1 MSALTV
7 RKLPPAT
14 HQALRERA
22 KRHGRSTEAE
32 VRQILIDAVADVTRP
47 RLGDLLCD
55 IGKDATGLELSF
67 ARDKTPYQPIDL
79 S

>member
-1 MSALTV
+1 MSALSV
-7 RKLPPAT
+7 RKLPEDT

-32 VRQILIDAVADVTRP
+32 VRQILIDAVAVRP

-55 IGKDATGLELSF
+55 IGKDVSDSGLSF
-67 ARDKTPYQPIDL
+67 SRDKTPYQPIDL
-79 S
+79 P